1 MNLVTNPDPR
11 RVSEEALKLP
21 LEARAALA
29 AALLR
34 SLDGPVDAGAE
45 AAWRREIARRIRE
58 SDEGQSKSIPW
69 AEAEG
74 LIFDR

>member
-1 MNLVTNPDPR
+1 MKLVSDPDPR
-11 RVSEEALKLP
+11 RVSEEATRLP

-29 AALLR
+29 AALLL

-45 AAWRREIARRIRE
+45 EAWRTEISRRIRA
-58 SDEGQSKSIPW
+58 SDEGKSKSVPW
-69 AEAEG
+69 AEAER

>member
-1 MNLVTNPDPR
+1 MKLVTDPDPK
-11 RVSEEALKLP
+11 RVSEDAMRLP

-34 SLDGPVDAGAE
+34 SLDGPADAGAE
-45 AAWRREIARRIRE
+45 EAWRREIARRIRE
-58 SDEGQSKSIPW
+58 SDVGTSKSIPW

>member
-1 MNLVTNPDPR
+1 MKLVTEPDPK
-11 RVSEEALKLP
+11 RVSEEAMRLP

-29 AALLR
+29 AELLR

-45 AAWRREIARRIRE
+45 RAWRKEIARRLRE
-58 SDEGQSKSIPW
+58 SDEGKSKSIPW

-74 LIFDR
+74 LIFDW